1 MIESPESLENMPAHK
16 GGRDYYFEGLALG
29 REGRHEE
36 AILAFS
42 GALSV
47 DPDNSRAW
55 VGMGFN
61 LGKLGRYE
69 EEIECCEKAI
79 SLDPKSVDAWNY
91 KGFAYGMLGRF
102 LDKGNDVKRHWRSI
116 RRMQQ
121 PGIIRVLH
129 WECCGS
135 MNQRFS
141 LVGGP

>member
-1 MIESPESLENMPAHK
+1 MGNFLNKILFLAVKVNITYIKHPDENPYHTWDFLSMIESPESLENMPAHK

-55 VGMGFN
+55 VGRGFT

-79 SLDPKSVDAWNY
+79 ALDP
-91 KGFAYGMLGRF
+91 G
-102 LDKGNDVKRHWRSI
+102 
-116 RRMQQ
+116 
-121 PGIIRVLH
+121 
-129 WECCGS
+129 C
-135 MNQRFS
+135 
-141 LVGGP
+141 